1 MVLLLSWYFLAAE
14 PPGRPLDAWLHLL
27 PWCLGLLGCAPLAE
41 PLSLKV
47 GTSRLMALGL
57 SASAVALGLLAWDVR
72 HGSPY
77 PQMLFPL
84 LLGGC
89 GIALALPAGQT
100 LALVV
105 PAKSVPGGAGP
116 AAVGALRNVGG
127 ALGVAVVGALPHI
140 GQGGAAPTA
149 PGELA
154 PAIAFAGLICL
165 VGAVAYFAL
174 PSRRSPI

>member
-1 MVLLLSWYFLAAE
+1 MVLLLSWYFLAAG
-14 PPGRPLDAWLHLL
+14 PQGRPLDAWLHLL
-27 PWCLGLLGCAPLAE
+27 PWCVGLLGCAPLAE
-41 PLSLKV
+41 PLSLRV

-57 SASAVALGLLAWDVR
+57 AASALALGLLAWDV
-72 HGSPY
+72 HQNSPY
-77 PQMLFPL
+77 SRMLFPL

-140 GQGGAAPTA
+140 GESGRSASA

-154 PAIAFAGLICL
+154 PAIAFAGMICL
-165 VGAVAYFAL
+165 GGAVAYFAL